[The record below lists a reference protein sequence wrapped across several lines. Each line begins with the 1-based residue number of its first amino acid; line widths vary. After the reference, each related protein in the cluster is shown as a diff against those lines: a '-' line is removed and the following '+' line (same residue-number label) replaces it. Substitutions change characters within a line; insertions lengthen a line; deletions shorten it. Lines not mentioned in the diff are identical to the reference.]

1 MKIKG
6 ALATAGTAL
15 LLVFTSGSAHA
26 AFPGENG
33 SIVFD
38 SFDGEVSQVYAVKPD
53 GSHLRR
59 LTVPAAGVSNYD
71 PAVGPN
77 GDKVAYAS
85 YSTAG
90 GPIDVHLINFD
101 GTDGVRLTDGP
112 NSSAMPSFSPDG
124 EKIVFSKPGVG
135 ADAIATINVDG
146 TGLTQLFGP
155 AFALNPA
162 FSPDGSKIAFF
173 GPTGGLWLME
183 ADGSDPHQIAAGGLA
198 GHGRPS
204 FSPDGTRI
212 AFGSM
217 QTEVGQTLMGAGI
230 HSIKPDGT
238 DRRLEVPVSLPN
250 QPSFP
255 AYSPDGK
262 SLAYVNEFLDF
273 SSPEPPPRTIRILD
287 LTAGTSV
294 PVPTEQTNI
303 EQIDWGV
310 FAPEPPSCET
320 DPSLCPPPPE
330 CKTRFTKA
338 RFFVF
343 KKQSAYRLVA
353 RYWSKEPGEVEISFF
368 ARDSDGSKGKSMGSL
383 TRSFQ
388 TEGRFRVRKTVG
400 KQRMKQLRES
410 KHGFIADFRI
420 KGALPDYCEM
430 AGSLELTDPQRVK
443 NQFVWFQPGS

>member
-1 MKIKG
+1 MG
-6 ALATAGTAL
+6 ALVTAGTAL
-15 LLVFTSGSAHA
+15 LLVLAPGPAQA

-53 GSHLRR
+53 GSRLRP
-59 LTVPAAGVSNYD
+59 LTVPAPGVSNYN
-71 PAVGPN
+71 PAIGPS
-77 GDKVAYAS
+77 GDRVAYTS
-85 YSTAG
+85 HGTP
-90 GPIDVHLINFD
+90 GPTEIRLVNLD
-101 GTDGVRLTDGP
+101 GTGDVQLTDGP
-112 NSSAMPSFSPDG
+112 NSSSMPSFSPDG

-173 GPTGGLWLME
+173 GPTGALWLME

-217 QTEVGQTLMGAGI
+217 EAEVGQAVMGAGI

-255 AYSPDGK
+255 AYSPDGE
-262 SLAYVNEFLDF
+262 SLAYVNEFLEF
-273 SSPEPPPRTIRILD
+273 PFPNTPPPKTIRILD
-287 LTAGTSV
+287 LTSGTSV

-303 EQIDWGV
+303 SQIDWGV
-310 FAPEPPSCET
+310 FTSDPPSCET

-343 KKQSAYRLVA
+343 KNRPAYRLVA

-368 ARDSDGSKGKSMGSL
+368 ARNADGAKGRSMGSL
-383 TRSFQ
+383 TRAFP

-400 KQRMKQLRES
+400 RQRIKQLRRS
-410 KHGFIADFRI
+410 RHGFIADFRI
-420 KGALPDYCEM
+420 KGALPEYCEM
-430 AGSLELTDPQRVK
+430 AGSLDLTDPRRVK
-443 NQFVWFQPGS
+443 NQFVWFTR